1 MPAAVKENIHNHR
14 AAKVI
19 RAEQDVQSNY
29 HHLLQETEDPH
40 MRSILRDLLLYEEM
54 NELILRDMYKI

>member
-1 MPAAVKENIHNHR
+1 MKEQSHNHR

-19 RAEQDVQSNY
+19 RAEQDVQNNY

-40 MRSILRDLLLYEEM
+40 IRSILRDLLLYEEM